1 MNVYYKTLALGFG
14 SVLLAASCSNDEIEQ
29 VNRGPEITF
38 NTAVTRAAVETS
50 STLSEFKVWAQADGY
65 TDTKIIDGQ
74 VAKKSPVRIILR
86 LATPYFGRLM
96 SHRLI
101 SGQFLLQQ

>member
-1 MNVYYKTLALGFG
+1 MYKR
-14 SVLLAASCSNDEIEQ
+14 Q
-29 VNRGPEITF
+29 EITF

-74 VAKKSPVRIILR
+74 VAKKVTDKNYFEIGDPV
-86 LATPYFGRLM
+86 
-96 SHRLI
+96 
-101 SGQFLLQQ
+101 